1 MVKIEKGWREKE
13 RRGGAGRERERERE
27 RKGALVSLYIRVSIP
42 S

>member
-1 MVKIEKGWREKE
+1 VVKIEKGWREKE
-13 RRGGAGRERERERE
+13 RRGGRGERERERE